1 MPQHGCF
8 LAEDVR
14 MGPDSLDQGYEGSTS
29 SPLPKVRTPHHL
41 TGKLPSFPI
50 LPSFPRMGLKD
61 RTAGKTQIPA
71 AVKMIF
77 LQQYCIAKFGYW
89 PSKGPGSNC
98 RSATAVTPAQLRI
111 PFQSDKHFV
120 RLRLIGQSAIPAFL
134 EVIHGSYHNIPHV
147 YPPSSLLF
155 VRKCLKFN

>member
-1 MPQHGCF
+1 MSQHGSF

-14 MGPDSLDQGYEGSTS
+14 MGPDSRDQGYEGSTS

-41 TGKLPSFPI
+41 TGKFPSSFPI
-50 LPSFPRMGLKD
+50 LPSFSRMGLKD

-71 AVKMIF
+71 AVKKMIF

-89 PSKGPGSNC
+89 PSKGPRSNC

-134 EVIHGSYHNIPHV
+134 EVIH
-147 YPPSSLLF
+147 
-155 VRKCLKFN
+155 